1 MAKIMA
7 FAFDKVNPT
16 IVNPPYLHVF
26 W

>member
-1 MAKIMA
+1 MAEIMA